1 MVRTHVIPS
10 HIPKDVADELNRES
24 GRIYTQVL
32 VTHWRAYRKQGV
44 WLSKYGAGKL
54 NDYYNRDAPR
64 ELYAHTID
72 AAQQGFYK
80 ACAVTHLLRKQGM
93 EAKFPYHRR
102 RYRTTTWFGEALK
115 RDGEKLI
122 LSNAKGCRKIELKLP
137 EPLQDALR
145 ILEVRLVYDRCS
157 NRYFWHIVY
166 ETGKQP
172 KSTPGNNIVS
182 VDLGEIHPAVVGD
195 EEVSEIITC
204 RERRHKVQ
212 GFAKRLAKL
221 QAAMQKKQK
230 GSRAW
235 HQLRKTKIRL
245 RAKHQRVLRDL
256 DHKISRSIVDIAVER
271 KAEKIVMGDVR
282 DIANGVNL
290 SKQTNQKIS
299 NWTHGK
305 VRQFT
310 EYKAQA
316 EGIEVE
322 LIEERYTSQ
331 TCPQCG
337 TRHKPKGRNYRCPDC
352 GFIGHR
358 DVVGQINILSKYKHG
373 ENGKIPLPGVIKH
386 RIPHN
391 LRVMRRRQDTGYSK
405 RSIADG

>member
-1 MVRTHVIPS
+1 MIRTHIERC
-10 HIPKDVADELNRES
+10 KLKRELADELNRES
-24 GRIYTQVL
+24 GSIYTQVL
-32 VTHWRAYRKQGV
+32 IFHWRTFRHTGH
-44 WLSKYGAGKL
+44 WLSQNSAERWNDRVGKERKL
-54 NDYYNRDAPR
+54 H
-64 ELYAHTID
+64 AHSID

-80 ACAVTHLLRKQGM
+80 GCTIVRSLRKQDI

-102 RYRTTTWFGEALK
+102 WYRTTIWKQTGIRIKENK
-115 RDGEKLI
+115 I
-122 LSNAKGCRKIELKLP
+122 HLSRSKGNDPIVLPLP
-137 EPLQDALR
+137 ERVQDALR
-145 ILEVRLVYDRCS
+145 ILEVRLVYEYKAR
-157 NRYFWHIVY
+157 RYFWHLVY

-172 KSTPGNNIVS
+172 QAAPGSNIVS

-195 EEVSEIITC
+195 ESTSEIITC

-230 GSRAW
+230 RSRAW
-235 HQLRKTKIRL
+235 HKLRKTKIRL

-282 DIANGVNL
+282 DIADGVNL

-305 VRQFT
+305 VRNFT

-316 EGIEVE
+316 EGIAVE

-337 TRHKPKGRNYRCPDC
+337 TRHKPTGRRYKCSDC

-373 ENGKIPLPGVIKH
+373 ENGKLKFPEVVKH

-405 RSIADG
+405 RSIADV